1 MFGGA
6 SLSPL
11 EENKEDE
18 SRLVTLE
25 DVKAVA
31 VEHISTFLLAKMKKS
46 TVLAFD
52 EFYRTDAM
60 NTFLWTV
67 LLYFDTFLAYNEV
80 SQDDN
85 IKIPGVLSEDA
96 RKNLR
101 EARQKLAQAS
111 VNLGEKYS
119 QLVTGESHRDMHH
132 SCQGRCVV
140 S

>member
-1 MFGGA
+1 
-6 SLSPL
+6 
-11 EENKEDE
+11 
-18 SRLVTLE
+18 
-25 DVKAVA
+25 
-31 VEHISTFLLAKMKKS
+31 MKKS